1 LIGSL
6 NKEKPMQKKM
16 KPIALASLA
25 LALLFSSAGVAAQ
38 EVDTRLNKAIAL
50 LENDEPAFGLL
61 SFDYSLTNA
70 RSLSRSGL
78 DFIIIDMEHAPFDVE
93 RIREFLLGMTD
104 KRAIL
109 EKGSLQPNVVPFV
122 RIPASGGEDV
132 LSQVKQ
138 ALDVGAFGV
147 MFPSVNNA
155 AEAEMAIRASRYP
168 QLNGADDY
176 EPAGLRGR
184 NPSNAVWYWGTRDY
198 IAKADLWPLDPSGEL
213 LAIIQIETPEGVE
226 KIEEIISIPGTG
238 VIFIGP
244 SDLSAAM
251 GYASAAAPQ
260 VEAAIQTVLSSCLAH
275 DVPCAITTNSRTV
288 EARLAEGFRFV
299 TVGLDG
305 GLSTGAQD
313 ALNRGR
319 DASGR

>member
-1 LIGSL
+1 
-6 NKEKPMQKKM
+6 MKKQM
-16 KPIALASLA
+16 KPIVVASFA
-25 LALLFSSAGVAAQ
+25 LALLVNSPGTVSQ
-38 EVDTRLNKAIAL
+38 ETEMRLNKAIAL

-61 SFDYSLTNA
+61 SFDYSLNNA

-138 ALDVGAFGV
+138 ALDVGAFGI

-155 AEAEMAIRASRYP
+155 DQAEMAIRASRYP

-176 EPAGLRGR
+176 EPRGLRGR
-184 NPSNAVWYWGTRDY
+184 NPSNAVWYWGIRDY
-198 IAKADLWPLDPSGEL
+198 TAKADLWPLDPSGEL
-213 LAIIQIETPEGVE
+213 LAIIQIETPEGVAN
-226 KIEEIISIPGTG
+226 IEEIISVPGTG

-251 GYASAAAPQ
+251 GYANSAAPE
-260 VEAAIQTVLSSCLAH
+260 VEAAIQVVLSSCLAH
-275 DVPCAITTNSRTV
+275 DIPCAITTNSRTV
-288 EARLAEGFRFV
+288 ETRLAQGFRFV

-305 GLSTGAQD
+305 GLSTGTQD

-319 DASGR
+319 NASGR

>member
-1 LIGSL
+1 MCE
-6 NKEKPMQKKM
+6 KETKM
-16 KPIALASLA
+16 KSLLLPIAVTSLI
-25 LALLFSSAGVAAQ
+25 LSLLFIPSMASAQ
-38 EVDTRLNKAIAL
+38 EAGTRLNKAIEL
-50 LENDEPAFGLL
+50 LENDEPAFGRL
-61 SFDYSLTNA
+61 SFDYSPNNA

-104 KRAIL
+104 KRTIL

-122 RIPASGGEDV
+122 RIPAIGSEDV

-168 QLNGADDY
+168 QLTGADDF

-184 NPSNAVWYWGTRDY
+184 NPSNAVWYWGIRDY
-198 IAKADLWPLDPSGEL
+198 HAKADLWPLDPDGEL

-226 KIEEIISIPGTG
+226 NIEEIISVPGTG
-238 VIFIGP
+238 AIFIGP
-244 SDLSAAM
+244 ADLSTAM
-251 GYASAAAPQ
+251 GYASSTAPE
-260 VEAAIQTVLSSCLAH
+260 VEAAIQTVLRSCLAH
-275 DVPCAITTNSRTV
+275 DVPCAITTNSSYGR
-288 EARLAEGFRFV
+288 
-299 TVGLDG
+299 
-305 GLSTGAQD
+305 GAP
-313 ALNRGR
+313 
-319 DASGR
+319 

>member
-1 LIGSL
+1 MRNRL
-6 NKEKPMQKKM
+6 
-16 KPIALASLA
+16 KPIVAAGLA
-25 LALLFSSAGVAAQ
+25 LALLVSPLGAAAQ
-38 EVDTRLNKAIAL
+38 EAGTRLNKAIEL

-61 SFDYSLTNA
+61 SFDYSLNNA

-122 RIPASGGEDV
+122 RIPAIGSEDV

-147 MFPSVNNA
+147 MFPTVNNA

-168 QLNGADDY
+168 QMNDAVDY

-184 NPSNAVWYWGTRDY
+184 NPSNAVWYWGIRDY
-198 IAKADLWPLDPSGEL
+198 HAKADLWPLDPVGEL

-226 KIEEIISIPGTG
+226 NIEEIISVPGTG

-244 SDLSAAM
+244 SDLATAM
-251 GYASAAAPQ
+251 GYASSAAPQ
-260 VEAAIQTVLSSCLAH
+260 VEAAIQTILSSCLAH

-288 EARLAEGFRFV
+288 ETRLEQGFRFV

-319 DASGR
+319 SASGR